1 MYKYEFGGVSLRRIN
16 KTHDLGD
23 VTIATDPIGIDY
35 YHVKIDPTSDG
46 LNRSSAQWDPTDAS
60 TKLPLKFNTEGF
72 GGGPLA
78 RSTYNIPFSIMIP
91 KFETL
96 IPSGTTLN
104 AQVRTVTGGSV
115 NGSEAS
121 IYRSRI

>member
-1 MYKYEFGGVSLRRIN
+1 MLLLS
-16 KTHDLGD
+16 
-23 VTIATDPIGIDY
+23 TDPIGIDY

-60 TKLPLKFNTEGF
+60 TKLPLKIRTEGF

-91 KFETL
+91 KFETNTRRNNIL
-96 IPSGTTLN
+96 LKLELLLEE
-104 AQVRTVTGGSV
+104 Q
-115 NGSEAS
+115 
-121 IYRSRI
+121 